1 MWGLFLKIPMRSL
14 RHRIVPSKALDLI
27 LVPLT
32 GSLFD
37 LPQFDPSGDLR
48 SKDSE
53 AISSD
58 FLGMC
63 AC

>member
-14 RHRIVPSKALDLI
+14 RHRIVPKKALDLG
-27 LVPLT
+27 LVLLT
-32 GSLFD
+32 GLPFD
-37 LPQFDPSGDLR
+37 LPQFDLSGDLR

-53 AISSD
+53 GISSD